1 MSDLINYASCGLL
14 WLGLLTKAPGLMRR
28 PRNPFLLTLAAV
40 LALSSLC
47 FLLGAPGTVGFV
59 NDVSGVPN
67 LAAPLTYGTVTASGA
82 ASLALVMRWR
92 GGPGTS
98 RAIRRWT
105 LGYAV
110 VLAAI
115 AVLFALGDATVERR
129 TDFDTY
135 YATTPY
141 IAEMIVLYLGAHLTA
156 VVVTAYRSL
165 SWARRLRGSLRA
177 GLVLM
182 GTGNLVGSG
191 YGGAKLAAVG
201 ARWCGRDWAVLGTT
215 FPGAC
220 AALGAVITVVG
231 IVVPLVAPFLAVR
244 ARCWRAYARLGPL
257 ERTLTG
263 LLTRECLRVPR
274 PWWPSATR
282 WLTWRQSSIYNGLH
296 FLGRYL
302 DGGLYRQTYADRLL
316 TGGDAHQAEAAAWAT
331 AIAAATRALSEER
344 ADEVAPLT
352 GRPDLPA
359 LLRISDAL
367 AEGTGDRALAVAC
380 EGAAP

>member
-14 WLGLLTKAPGLMRR
+14 WLGLLAKAPDLARR
-28 PRNPFLLTLAAV
+28 WRDPFLLTLSGV
-40 LALSSLC
+40 LALASLC

-59 NDVSGVPN
+59 NGTSGVPN
-67 LAAPLTYGTVTASGA
+67 LAAPLTYGTVTAYGA
-82 ASLALVMRWR
+82 ASLALVLRWR
-92 GGPGTS
+92 GGPGTG

-105 LGYAV
+105 LGYSA
-110 VLAAI
+110 VLAGI
-115 AVLFALGDATVERR
+115 AALFLLGDASVERR

-156 VVVTAYRSL
+156 VFVTACRSL

-182 GTGNLVGSG
+182 GVGNLVGGG
-191 YGGAKLAAVG
+191 YSVAKLLAVA
-201 ARWCGRDWAVLGTT
+201 ARWCGRDWSALGTT
-215 FPGAC
+215 LPAAC
-220 AALGAVITVVG
+220 AGLGAAVTVVG
-231 IVVPLVAPFLAVR
+231 IVIPLFAPFLALR

-257 ERTLTG
+257 ERALTG
-263 LLTRECLRVPR
+263 LLTRESLRAPR
-274 PWWPSATR
+274 PLWPSATR

-296 FLGRYL
+296 HLGGHL
-302 DGGLYRQTYADRLL
+302 DAGLFRQTYADRSR
-316 TGGDAHQAEAAAWAT
+316 GGADPQQAEAAAWAA
-331 AIAAATRALSEER
+331 AIAAAVRALHEER
-344 ADEVAPLT
+344 DDAVVPLT

-367 AEGTGDRALAVAC
+367 AEGTGDRALAVC
-380 EGAAP
+380 